1 MNKYKVTIP
10 EVHTIIV
17 EVVANDEKEAF
28 EKAEQEVATYGESM
42 SAVYEHTMGKNHWTS
57 ECLGIAPEVEE
68 PVNNPFEKG
77 EISAMMEESLSE
89 EEPYEL

>member
-1 MNKYKVTIP
+1 MKKYKVTIP

-28 EKAEQEVATYGESM
+28 EKAEQDVAIHGESM

-57 ECLGIAPEVEE
+57 ECLGDAPEVEE
-68 PVNNPFEKG
+68 PLNNPFEKG
-77 EISAMMEESLSE
+77 EISAMIEESFSGE
-89 EEPYEL
+89 ESYEL